1 MTKKRANLVAFKG
14 RVLSLPCPLMHARAQ
29 AEYDDNIQALNQNSP
44 GRHHQLLVQKTAYG
58 LQGAAQDASVQHA
71 RLLTKSASDYILPV
85 P

>member
-1 MTKKRANLVAFKG
+1 
-14 RVLSLPCPLMHARAQ
+14 MHARAQ